1 LKNLKRILATATIAF
16 IATSILATFFTVNPV
31 RAAPTGDEMLFAN
44 PSTISRKDL
53 HVNDTITVNISA
65 ANMTRVTTL
74 ACGLAWDPY
83 YLNLTSVQAGG
94 CIPGGVLLVSGL
106 NWDPVAGTLSDMT
119 YGILGSFVD
128 IPLGL
133 AYICNFKIMHPGAS
147 LVDINGM
154 SCWDFDLSEFLVGD
168 SLYDGTVNII
178 EVRSWPIDYNSDLTV
193 DFYVQTESNS
203 TIATPVNLTIVSQT
217 EGHLFFN
224 ITGKTGSKGYT
235 NVTIDQNML
244 NASSIVDWHTLVDNV
259 DTAESIVSNSTY
271 TFVHVGYNHSDH
283 SIRII
288 GNKVVPEFP
297 STALLLLILAIMTA
311 MFFLTRKVHKKPWQ
325 ATLKR

>member
-1 LKNLKRILATATIAF
+1 MKNLGKTSKAF
-16 IATSILATFFTVNPV
+16 AVAFVITSILGMTISAIPV
-31 RAAPTGDEMLFAN
+31 HAQPTGNEMMFAS
-44 PSTISRKDL
+44 PSAISRKDL
-53 HVNDTITVNISA
+53 LTGDTFTMNISV
-65 ANMTRVTTL
+65 ANMTRMTTL
-74 ACGLAWDPY
+74 ACSLTWDPY
-83 YLNLTSVQAGG
+83 YLNLTNVAKGD
-94 CIPGGVLLVSGL
+94 CLEPGGTLLIGEWNYTEGWMTDL
-106 NWDPVAGTLSDMT
+106 T
-119 YGILGSFVD
+119 YGVLMANYNITLGTAFICTFQIKHPGYSMVD
-128 IPLGL
+128 IW
-133 AYICNFKIMHPGAS
+133 
-147 LVDINGM
+147 GM
-154 SCWDFDLSEFLVGD
+154 SCWSFDLYEVLTGD

-203 TIATPVNLTIVSQT
+203 TIATPVNFTIVSLT

-235 NVTIDQNML
+235 NVTINQNML
-244 NASSIVDWHTLVDNV
+244 NASSIADWHTLVDNV

-297 STALLLLILAIMTA
+297 SSALLLLMLAIMTA

-325 ATLKR
+325 TTLKR